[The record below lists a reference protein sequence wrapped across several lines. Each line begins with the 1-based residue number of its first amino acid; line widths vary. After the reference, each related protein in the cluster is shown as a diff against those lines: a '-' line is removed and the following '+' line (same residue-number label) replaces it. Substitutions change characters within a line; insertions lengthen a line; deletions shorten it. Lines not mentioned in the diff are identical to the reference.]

1 MSNLNPEAEAH
12 KTVAS
17 FKEAAEKHT
26 TIAKV
31 WDEMAKDSKDFGHGT
46 AKDKAYFHAVTEG
59 LKKEGFLPEMTV
71 AYAQW
76 HKSEMPNDNGDL
88 GKNHIDGWSRLR
100 KVENHRVCE
109 VEQALLDNLK
119 SSYDSMK
126 KTAQWKTHD
135 YDHDGLNDKD
145 LNTVNAEFSKTRHAN
160 ENRAAHEAQVNAD
173 AQQLKHGLLDPRKDD
188 GSTLFDKLS
197 KENGGKFVSS
207 ESIQNALNYD
217 LQNRQNQYKPHSN
230 FHSYLNYQDHKA
242 IDMLQRSFDD
252 IAPLTGGG
260 RSGQRHSDKIS
271 RDDLDRYLNAHGG
284 K

>member
-59 LKKEGFLPEMTV
+59 LKKEGLLPEMTV

-76 HKSEMPNDNGDL
+76 HKSEMPNDNGDV

-100 KVENHRVCE
+100 KLENHRVCE

-126 KTAQWKTHD
+126 SLAQRKTRD
-135 YDHDGLNDKD
+135 YDHTGLSDNDLD
-145 LNTVNAEFSKTRHAN
+145 SVNAEFSKNRHAN
-160 ENRAAHEAQVNAD
+160 EDRAAHEAQVNTE

-188 GSTLFDKLS
+188 GTVLFDKLS
-197 KENGGKFVSS
+197 KENGGKFISA

-230 FHSYLNYQDHKA
+230 WHSYLNYQDHQA
-242 IDMLQRSFDD
+242 IEMLERTFDD

-260 RSGQRHSDKIS
+260 RSGQRHCDQIS
-271 RDDLDRYLNAHGG
+271 RNDLERYLAAHGG